1 MKTLYKITLFILVC
15 LIYAGCQREKGC
27 SEEPSQTF
35 YHNIDSYYKEL
46 VPFGKP
52 GFTMEL
58 TDSATGQKVKFTFN
72 GIDSGYWKELNQ
84 GLNPINCPKS
94 DFDAYQYYNYNCV
107 SSNDSLLK
115 INLCLIKEMGYPLY
129 NSNYF
134 DMITYNKATNQLGVI
149 LEGKGV
155 LIGIQFFKD
164 LSYSKFYSEI
174 VINDIKYRNVLVSKG
189 NYNQTYPIVYF
200 NNENGIIALKTEGK
214 LFQKK

>member
-1 MKTLYKITLFILVC
+1 MKAIYKITLLILVC

-35 YHNIDSYYKEL
+35 YHNIDTYYKEL

-72 GIDSGYWKELNQ
+72 GIDSGYWKEVNQ

-115 INLCLIKEMGYPLY
+115 I
-129 NSNYF
+129 
-134 DMITYNKATNQLGVI
+134 
-149 LEGKGV
+149 
-155 LIGIQFFKD
+155 
-164 LSYSKFYSEI
+164 EI
-174 VINDIKYRNVLVSKG
+174 VIYKILNNDFANRKGLPNCLGLKINGTLASCFSLDSYIEYAKKVTINHIIYDSALISTPISYQKLPVLFFNHNKG
-189 NYNQTYPIVYF
+189 ILAIRTNNQ
-200 NNENGIIALKTEGK
+200 LWQ
-214 LFQKK
+214 QK

>member
-1 MKTLYKITLFILVC
+1 MKTLYKITLLILVC

-35 YHNIDSYYKEL
+35 YHNIDPYYKEL

-115 INLCLIKEMGYPLY
+115 LKICNYKYSKNQFPYIYTLSNFLHVYVEGEENCFLLLNNYESSNDAIQINGILY
-129 NSNYF
+129 DNVLTGGNPSVNILPVVF
-134 DMITYNKATNQLGVI
+134 FNNKIGIVAIRTNNQLW
-149 LEGKGV
+149 
-155 LIGIQFFKD
+155 Q
-164 LSYSKFYSEI
+164 
-174 VINDIKYRNVLVSKG
+174 
-189 NYNQTYPIVYF
+189 
-200 NNENGIIALKTEGK
+200 
-214 LFQKK
+214 QK